1 MAGRGPTC
9 CPRPTARSRFGQIFA
24 MQPFANN
31 VVTKSYT
38 GAEIKAVL
46 EQQFDSGLN
55 TRGAAPTC

>member
-1 MAGRGPTC
+1 
-9 CPRPTARSRFGQIFA
+9 

-46 EQQFDSGLN
+46 EQQFASGRN
-55 TRGAAPTC
+55 TVRRPNMLMPVGQFPLQL